1 MRPDLIEELRD
12 SYDFREDPWRELAR
26 CEALMEEA
34 ADEIVENHKKINHLR
49 VWLEAG
55 LALMNELMK
64 GENNEH

>member
-34 ADEIVENHKKINHLR
+34 AETIVEQDKLINHLL
-49 VWLEAG
+49 VWMEAG
-55 LALMNELMK
+55 QALIK
-64 GENNEH
+64 GILKGKNNEH

>member
-34 ADEIVENHKKINHLR
+34 AEAIVEKDKLINHLFI
-49 VWLEAG
+49 WMESG
-55 LALMNELMK
+55 QALMKSFTMEVK
-64 GENNEH
+64 E

>member
-34 ADEIVENHKKINHLR
+34 AEAIVEQQKLINHLFI
-49 VWLEAG
+49 WMESGQA
-55 LALMNELMK
+55 LMK
-64 GENNEH
+64 GYKDEIHNN

>member
-34 ADEIVENHKKINHLR
+34 AEAIVEKDKLINHLL
-49 VWLEAG
+49 VWMEAG
-55 LALMNELMK
+55 QALIKEILK
-64 GENNEH
+64 GK